1 MPRVIWIHPG
11 RIFVQSYQ
19 EDVLLLVGSVE
30 CEHTHHD
37 EVGKGGGVKKHQH
50 TRQGKH
56 DNLIPQANCANQE
69 LAFKLVKEFIGIK
82 VNHCNEP

>member
-1 MPRVIWIHPG
+1 MPCVIWIHPG

-37 EVGKGGGVKKHQH
+37 EVRKGGGVKKHLNTH
-50 TRQGKH
+50 VGENMT
-56 DNLIPQANCANQE
+56 I
-69 LAFKLVKEFIGIK
+69 
-82 VNHCNEP
+82 